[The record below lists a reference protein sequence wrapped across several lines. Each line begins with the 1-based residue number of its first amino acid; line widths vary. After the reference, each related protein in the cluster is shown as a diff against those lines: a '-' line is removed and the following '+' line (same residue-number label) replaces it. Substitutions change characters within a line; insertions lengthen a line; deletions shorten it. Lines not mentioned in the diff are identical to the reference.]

1 MYFNCV
7 SGESLCI
14 CAISASIRSFVMG
27 VLYILLVSVFI
38 TVVVIGLNPVT
49 QEVIE
54 GGVAVINMEIL
65 AGSLEKDVVV
75 SLTSADESAEGSM
88 LIIIIIIVIFSEL
101 EQANLVVQRGRFSI
115 YILDGMSAACIAIC
129 RS

>member
-1 MYFNCV
+1 M
-7 SGESLCI
+7 ESLCI
-14 CAISASIRSFVMG
+14 CAISASIQSFVMG
-27 VLYILLVSVFI
+27 VLYVLLVYVFI

-65 AGSLEKDVVV
+65 AGALEKDVVV

-88 LIIIIIIVIFSEL
+88 LIIIIIIIIFSEL

-115 YILDGMSAACIAIC
+115 YILDGMSAACTAIR